1 MKTFIGA
8 IALIIAAPVVAQTAP
23 AADPHAGHAQ
33 HQGMDHSQHSQGKH
47 DCKECCEKMKGKD
60 GKMECMDKK
69 ADAKPADPEHSHEGA
84 RSLIQARRRS
94 RRGGA
99 STSNEAALDPVPWY
113 GVPIG
118 ADSFARRRENV
129 GASRHPAEPA
139 IARACASWACRRSPL
154 RTSAQATL
162 HCLTGCV
169 IGEVAGLAIGV
180 SLGLGI
186 WPTII
191 LATVLAYATGITLGL
206 LPVMRSRHVGLVE
219 AFRIIWIGEVISIGV
234 MEIVMNFVDY
244 QMGGMGAP
252 SVASWMF
259 WRGILF
265 AVPAGFLAAW
275 PVNYWLLR
283 RDLKACH

>member
-1 MKTFIGA
+1 MS
-8 IALIIAAPVVAQTAP
+8 
-23 AADPHAGHAQ
+23 DHAHEN
-33 HQGMDHSQHSQGKH
+33 HVHLS
-47 DCKECCEKMKGKD
+47 
-60 GKMECMDKK
+60 
-69 ADAKPADPEHSHEGA
+69 HSHHGA
-84 RSLIQARRRS
+84 
-94 RRGGA
+94 GG
-99 STSNEAALDPVPWY
+99 
-113 GVPIG
+113 G
-118 ADSFARRRENV
+118 
-129 GASRHPAEPA
+129 
-139 IARACASWACRRSPL
+139 PL

-169 IGEVAGLAIGV
+169 IGEVVGLAIGV

-191 LATVLAYATGITLGL
+191 LATALAYATGITLGL
-206 LPVMRSRHVGLVE
+206 LPVMKNRGVGLAE

-252 SVASWMF
+252 SIASWMF

-275 PVNYWLLR
+275 PVNYWLLKR
-283 RDLKACH
+283 ELKACH